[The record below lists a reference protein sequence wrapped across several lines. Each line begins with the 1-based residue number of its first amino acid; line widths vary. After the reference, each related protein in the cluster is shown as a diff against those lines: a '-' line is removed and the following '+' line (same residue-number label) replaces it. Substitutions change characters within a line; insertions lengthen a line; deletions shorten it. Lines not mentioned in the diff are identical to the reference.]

1 MSKTSNWPLSSDSE
15 RMVSPVVIRQ
25 QLQQHPLTKDCYPL
39 AVGRYE
45 KALSHEMSR
54 NRHDDNIL
62 IYCFSGKGFLHTH
75 DWSGE
80 IQSGELVL
88 LPRGV
93 NHRYWANV
101 DDPWSIYWCHF
112 SGHQAQEYVYN
123 MDYKKELPILKV
135 GHSPVL
141 MAQFRSVLAESSTGY
156 NTPAMVYAA
165 NMLKQLLA
173 YIGMLAQQI
182 KTPERQQFNLDIL
195 QAYMLQNLNKSIDL
209 DALSS
214 QVNLS
219 KFHFS
224 KKYKEATGFS
234 PVQHFLKM
242 KVEYA
247 SYLLETSEL
256 AIQGIASRVGYDDSL
271 YFSRLFKKHTGLS
284 PSAYRKRQ
292 YNQRAV

>member
-1 MSKTSNWPLSSDSE
+1 MSKPSNWPLSRDSE

-25 QLQQHPLTKDCYPL
+25 QLQEHPLTQDCFPL

-45 KALSHEMSR
+45 KAHRHEMSR

-62 IYCFSGKGFLHTH
+62 IYCFAGKGQLQTTGWNGDIH
-75 DWSGE
+75 
-80 IQSGELVL
+80 SGELVL

-93 NHRYWANV
+93 SHRYWADA

-112 SGHQAQEYVYN
+112 SGHQAQEYIYN
-123 MDYKKELPILKV
+123 MDYKQKLPILKV
-135 GHSPVL
+135 GHSPQL
-141 MAQFRSVLAESSTGY
+141 MAQFASVLAETSTGY
-156 NTPAMVYAA
+156 NTPAMIYAA

-173 YIGMLAQQI
+173 YIGKLAQQV
-182 KTPERQQFNLDIL
+182 KTPHRHQFNLDLL
-195 QAYMLQNLNKSIDL
+195 QAYMLQHLDKSIDL
-209 DALSS
+209 DALAT

-247 SYLLETSEL
+247 SYLLETSDL

-271 YFSRLFKKHTGLS
+271 YFSRLFKKTTGLS
-284 PSAYRKRQ
+284 PSAYRQQRQ
-292 YNQRAV
+292 S

>member
-1 MSKTSNWPLSSDSE
+1 
-15 RMVSPVVIRQ
+15 
-25 QLQQHPLTKDCYPL
+25 
-39 AVGRYE
+39 
-45 KALSHEMSR
+45 MSR

-62 IYCFSGKGFLHTH
+62 IYCFSGKGFLRTS

-80 IQSGELVL
+80 IQSGELAL

-93 NHRYWANV
+93 SHRYWANA

-112 SGHQAQEYVYN
+112 SGHQAQEYVFN
-123 MDYKKELPILKV
+123 MDYKKQMPILKI
-135 GHSPVL
+135 GHSPQL
-141 MAQFRSVLAESSTGY
+141 MAQFASVLAESSTGY
-156 NTPAMVYAA
+156 NTPAMIYAA

-173 YIGMLAQQI
+173 YIGKLAQQVN
-182 KTPERQQFNLDIL
+182 TPERQQFNLDIL

-209 DALSS
+209 DALAK

-284 PSAYRKRQ
+284 PSEYRKLKHS
-292 YNQRAV
+292 

>member
-1 MSKTSNWPLSSDSE
+1 MSKPSNWPLSRDSE

-25 QLQQHPLTKDCYPL
+25 QLQQHPLTQDCYPL

-45 KALSHEMSR
+45 KALFHEMSR

-62 IYCFSGKGFLHTH
+62 IYCFSGKGFLRTNH
-75 DWSGE
+75 WSGE
-80 IQSGELVL
+80 VQSGELVL
-88 LPRGV
+88 LPKGV
-93 NHRYWANV
+93 SHRYWANA

-112 SGHQAQEYVYN
+112 SGHQAQEYVFN
-123 MDYKKELPILKV
+123 MDYKKTYPILKI
-135 GHSPVL
+135 GQSPLL
-141 MAQFRSVLAESSTGY
+141 MAQFSSVLAESSTGY
-156 NTPAMVYAA
+156 NIPAMVYAA

-173 YIGMLAQQI
+173 YIGKLAQQVN
-182 KTPERQQFNLDIL
+182 TTERQQFNLDIL

-209 DALSS
+209 DALAM

-271 YFSRLFKKHTGLS
+271 YFSRLFRKHTGLS
-284 PSAYRKRQ
+284 PSDYRKQ
-292 YNQRAV
+292 KHT